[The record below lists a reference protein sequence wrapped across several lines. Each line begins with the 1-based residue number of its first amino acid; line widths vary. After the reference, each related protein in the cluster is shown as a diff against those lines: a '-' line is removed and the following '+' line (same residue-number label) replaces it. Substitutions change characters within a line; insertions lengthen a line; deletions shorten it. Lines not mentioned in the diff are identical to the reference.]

1 MVTNAKLIEV
11 IEVHTSKGKGVEGD
25 PFRLLIQYWSKDGEL
40 LAEKDHWKWEK
51 EEIEPNKVWGE

>member
-1 MVTNAKLIEV
+1 MINAKLIEV
-11 IEVHTSKGKGVEGD
+11 IETVSLKGEGVKGD
-25 PFRLLIQYWSKDGEL
+25 PVRHVTQYWSKDGIL